1 MNHSIRKASASDI
14 RSISELAHEVW
25 PKAYADVITPEQIRF
40 MLEWMYSSSSLEQQ
54 LKSGIEFL
62 LAEDKEGHL
71 LGFASYRCLESSH
84 WKLDKL
90 YVRSDLQMKGIGKHL
105 VENVMAAIKQ
115 AGGTHLE
122 FQVNRRNKAV
132 GFYQRIGF
140 HILREED
147 FDIGHGF
154 YMNDYIMGCPIQ

>member
-1 MNHSIRKASASDI
+1 
-14 RSISELAHEVW
+14 
-25 PKAYADVITPEQIRF
+25 
-40 MLEWMYSSSSLEQQ
+40 
-54 LKSGIEFL
+54 
-62 LAEDKEGHL
+62 
-71 LGFASYRCLESSH
+71 
-84 WKLDKL
+84 
-90 YVRSDLQMKGIGKHL
+90 MKGIGKHL

-154 YMNDYIMGCPIQ
+154 YMNDYIMGCQIQ